1 VSEQPPLVEE
11 LTAVPDP
18 FDTCVRFAD
27 LPYVLLLDSA
37 ASPERLGRHSFLTAD
52 PAVVVRSKNG
62 RTDRADRLT
71 GEAWS
76 RVVAD
81 PLDTVRELLAP
92 YAAAPVPGL
101 PPFQG
106 GAAGYIGYDWGAGL
120 ERIPRPRYDDLAVPD
135 VLLGLYD
142 WVIAWDH
149 QAGRAWIISTGLPD
163 RDGARRAAARL
174 EWVRGRLREGGPA
187 SASSGRTAGPSGR
200 AGGQRAPS
208 YPVTDTPA
216 AAEIG
221 LRSNFTRDGYLRAV
235 ARLVEYIHAGDL
247 FQANLSQRLE
257 VKLAEP
263 PLALY
268 RRLRQLN
275 PAPFAAY
282 FDGGDMIV
290 ASSSPE
296 RFLRVHEGR
305 GVEARPIKGTR
316 PRGVSPEHDAALGLA
331 LTESE
336 KDRAENVMIVDLLRN
351 DLSRVCVPGT
361 VRAPE
366 LFTLEHYATVH
377 HLVSTV
383 VGELA
388 PEHDVVDLL
397 RAAFPGGSI
406 TGAPKIRAMQIIAE
420 LEPTQRAVYCG
431 SIGYL
436 SRTGALDTS
445 IAIRTYLILG
455 DDVYFQVGGGIVA
468 DSDPEQEYWETLHKG
483 QGLVAAL
490 ASAPHPDAM
499 TL

>member
-1 VSEQPPLVEE
+1 MSTPAAAPLVEE
-11 LTAVPDP
+11 LKEVPDP
-18 FDTCVRFAD
+18 LDTCVCFAD
-27 LPYVLLLDSA
+27 LPYVLLLDSVV
-37 ASPERLGRHSFLTAD
+37 SPERLGRYSFLAAD
-52 PAVVVRSKNG
+52 PALVVRSKNG
-62 RTDRADRLT
+62 RTERADRRT
-71 GEAWS
+71 GGRWAP
-76 RVVAD
+76 VAAD
-81 PLDTVRELLAP
+81 PLDVVRELLAP

-106 GAAGYIGYDWGAGL
+106 GAAGYIGYDWGASL
-120 ERIPRPRYDDLAVPD
+120 ERIPRPRYDDLAAPD

-149 QAGRAWIISTGLPD
+149 LEERAWIISTGLPD
-163 RDGARRAAARL
+163 RDGASRAAARL
-174 EWVRGRLREGGPA
+174 EWVRGRREGRR
-187 SASSGRTAGPSGR
+187 SAPGHTVGRSHR
-200 AGGQRAPS
+200 AARQRAPS
-208 YPVTDTPA
+208 FPVTDTPA

-221 LRSNFTRDGYLRAV
+221 LHSNFTREGYLEAV
-235 ARLVEYIHAGDL
+235 ARVVEYIRAGDL

-257 VKLAEP
+257 AKLAEP

-282 FDGGDMIV
+282 FDCGDLIV

-296 RFLRVHEGR
+296 RFLRVDEG
-305 GVEARPIKGTR
+305 GSVETRPIKGTR
-316 PRGVSPEHDAALGLA
+316 PRGVGPEHDAALGLA

-366 LFTLEHYATVH
+366 LLALEHYATVH

-388 PEHDVVDLL
+388 PDHDVVDLL

-431 SIGYL
+431 SLGYL

-490 ASAPHPDAM
+490 ASVTP
-499 TL
+499 